1 MSSENNGSKERLSKE
16 ELDRAMQE
24 RREKRARARAKKDKR
39 SGKTGRSSGAHTHA
53 SKSPAKSIKDLLP
66 KQTTEKKKEKEKAA
80 KPAKKRASSSTKG
93 FRPFACLLLGPIFAL
108 FEILLTVLTGSG
120 FLHVGVL
127 NAFGLG
133 LLLGAVCSLFAE
145 KISFILEAVI
155 LEIFTVAFLV
165 EYFIYNSY
173 RVFMSKTD
181 IATGAGDV
189 VTGFGGVVVGLI
201 LRGIP
206 IILLFHVP
214 LALMIWRR
222 KDLGFRKPMNFRPA
236 GVQAAAGVVLLILGA
251 LFAGIGG
258 REGNFSS
265 DVQTKGLIY
274 ATGKDLRGGYEL
286 DMEAAL
292 DAPDVLSAAHGTGS
306 SSGPSFFGLNKLDV
320 DLDAL
325 IASSSGNIKAAHQYV
340 QQQKPSP
347 KNEYTGLFEGKNL
360 IFITAEAFSEEII
373 SEELTPALYRMA
385 TKGINFNDYY
395 QPAWGG
401 STSTGEYSNMMG
413 IVPMDGVNS
422 IQDTIGKDNSI
433 NIFHKLRSL
442 GYFSECYHNGLYDY
456 YGRNKTHTGLGFDN
470 YIAKGSGMEDY
481 LLDVWPDSDLE
492 MMKYTMTRY
501 MDHQPFSVYYMSI
514 SGHTN
519 YAWSANA
526 MSKKNRDA
534 VQDLPYSE
542 QVKGYFSA
550 NLELEYAMEYVIQTL
565 EEAGIANDTVI
576 VLGTDHYPYGL
587 EKSAAWGTDKDYLQE
602 LYGYA
607 YQTPKE
613 RDHSRLLI
621 WSGCLEES
629 DPIQIDF
636 PTYSLDIQPTLCN
649 LFGVDYD
656 SRLFV
661 GQDVFSEEEPL
672 VLWTNG
678 SFLTDKGYY
687 YGGKW
692 TDADPAQPASQDY
705 INAMRSKVQGKL
717 SYSKLILSTD
727 YFKSFNAGVIPNEPK
742 EIPAENP
749 E

>member
-1 MSSENNGSKERLSKE
+1 MSSQNDDNRRMSKE
-16 ELDRAMQE
+16 ELEQAMQE
-24 RREKRARARAKKDKR
+24 RREKRAKAKAKHERKSSRGSGISVKDVLK
-39 SGKTGRSSGAHTHA
+39 KVE
-53 SKSPAKSIKDLLP
+53 KP
-66 KQTTEKKKEKEKAA
+66 KQEEQTESKETPVRETPRRRSR
-80 KPAKKRASSSTKG
+80 KPAEEESSPKKG

-108 FEILLTVLTGSG
+108 FEILLSVLTGSG

-127 NAFGLG
+127 HALGLG
-133 LLLGAVCSLFAE
+133 LILGALCGLLKDKV
-145 KISFILEAVI
+145 SFIAEAVI
-155 LEIFTVAFLV
+155 LEAVTVAFLV
-165 EYFIYNSY
+165 EYFCYNSY
-173 RVFMSKTD
+173 RVFMSMND
-181 IATGAGDV
+181 IKTGAGDV
-189 VTGFGGVVVGLI
+189 VTGFGDVVVGLI

-214 LALMIWRR
+214 LALMIWKRR
-222 KDLGFRKPMNFRPA
+222 SLGFRKPFALRPA
-236 GVQAAAGVVLLILGA
+236 GFQAVAGVILLVLGSIV
-251 LFAGIGG
+251 AGIGG
-258 REGNFSS
+258 REGNFGS

-274 ATGKDLRGGYEL
+274 AAGKDMRGGYEL
-286 DMEAAL
+286 DLDAAL
-292 DAPDVLSAAHGTGS
+292 EQADVVKASMGSGS
-306 SSGPSFFGLNKLDV
+306 SSGPSFFGLNKLNV

-325 IASSSGNIKAAHQYV
+325 ISSTSGSIQKAHQYV
-340 QQQKPSP
+340 AQQKPSP

-360 IFITAEAFSEEII
+360 IFITGEAFSAEVID
-373 SEELTPALYRMA
+373 EELTPTLYRMA
-385 TKGINFNDYY
+385 TKGIQFTDYY

-422 IQDTIGKDNSI
+422 IHDTVGKDNSI

-456 YGRNKTHTGLGFDN
+456 YGRNKTHLGLGFDE
-470 YIAKGSGMEDY
+470 YIAKGHGMDEY
-481 LLDVWPDSDLE
+481 LLGVWPDSDLE

-514 SGHTN
+514 SGHCN
-519 YAWSANA
+519 YAWTANA

-534 VQDLPYSE
+534 VEDLPYSDH
-542 QVKGYFSA
+542 VKGYLAA
-550 NLELEYAMEYVIQTL
+550 NLELEYAMEYTIKTL

-576 VLGTDHYPYGL
+576 VIGTDHYPYGL
-587 EKSAAWGTDKDYLQE
+587 EKSSAWGTDKDYLQE
-602 LYGYA
+602 LYGFA

-613 RDHSRLLI
+613 RDHSRLII
-621 WSGCLEES
+621 WSGCLEEM
-629 DPIQIDF
+629 DPIEVSF

-678 SFLTDKGYY
+678 SFMTDKGYY

-692 TDADPAQPASQDY
+692 TDADPAQPASQEY
-705 INAMRSKVQGKL
+705 INAMRAKVQGKL
-717 SYSKLILSTD
+717 SYSKLVLSTD
-727 YFKSFNAGVIPNEPK
+727 YFKSFNSGVK
-742 EIPAENP
+742 QDD
-749 E
+749 

>member
-1 MSSENNGSKERLSKE
+1 
-16 ELDRAMQE
+16 
-24 RREKRARARAKKDKR
+24 
-39 SGKTGRSSGAHTHA
+39 
-53 SKSPAKSIKDLLP
+53 
-66 KQTTEKKKEKEKAA
+66 
-80 KPAKKRASSSTKG
+80 
-93 FRPFACLLLGPIFAL
+93 
-108 FEILLTVLTGSG
+108 
-120 FLHVGVL
+120 
-127 NAFGLG
+127 
-133 LLLGAVCSLFAE
+133 LLGAVCSLFAE
-145 KISFILEAVI
+145 KISFILEVVV
-155 LEIFTVAFLV
+155 LEIFTIAFLV

-236 GVQAAAGVVLLILGA
+236 GVQALAGVVLLILGA

-306 SSGPSFFGLNKLDV
+306 SSGPSFFGLNKLNV

-347 KNEYTGLFEGKNL
+347 KNEYTGLFAGKNL
-360 IFITAEAFSEEII
+360 IFITAEAFSEELI

-456 YGRNKTHTGLGFDN
+456 YGRNRTHTGLGFDN
-470 YIAKGSGMEDY
+470 FIAKGNGMEDY

-534 VQDLPYSE
+534 VAELPYSE
-542 QVKGYFSA
+542 QVKGYFA
-550 NLELEYAMEYVIQTL
+550 CNLELEYALEYVIQTL

-649 LFGVDYD
+649 LFGVEYD

-661 GQDVFSEEEPL
+661 GQDVFSED
-672 VLWTNG
+672 N
-678 SFLTDKGYY
+678 Y
-687 YGGKW
+687 
-692 TDADPAQPASQDY
+692 
-705 INAMRSKVQGKL
+705 
-717 SYSKLILSTD
+717 
-727 YFKSFNAGVIPNEPK
+727 
-742 EIPAENP
+742 
-749 E
+749 

>member
-1 MSSENNGSKERLSKE
+1 MSSQNDDNKRMSKE
-16 ELDRAMQE
+16 ELEKAMQE
-24 RREKRARARAKKDKR
+24 RREKRAKAKAKHER
-39 SGKTGRSSGAHTHA
+39 RSSRA
-53 SKSPAKSIKDLLP
+53 SASSLKDIRE
-66 KQTTEKKKEKEKAA
+66 KTEK
-80 KPAKKRASSSTKG
+80 KG
-93 FRPFACLLLGPIFAL
+93 FRPFACLLLGPAFVL
-108 FEILLTVLTGSG
+108 FEILLSVLTGSG
-120 FLHVGVL
+120 VLHVGVFHAL
-127 NAFGLG
+127 AAGLI
-133 LLLGAVCSLFAE
+133 LGALCSLLKE
-145 KISFILEAVI
+145 KASFIAEAVI
-155 LEIFTVAFLV
+155 LEVFTVAFLV
-165 EYFIYNSY
+165 EYFCYNSY
-173 RVFMSKTD
+173 RAFMSMND
-181 IATGAGDV
+181 IKTGAGDV
-189 VTGFGGVVVGLI
+189 VTGFGGTLVGLI

-214 LALMIWRR
+214 IVLMIWKR
-222 KDLGFRKPMNFRPA
+222 KSLGFRKPLSLRPA
-236 GVQAAAGVVLLILGA
+236 GVQAAAGIVLMILGSIV
-251 LFAGIGG
+251 AGIAGN
-258 REGNFSS
+258 EGNFSS
-265 DVQTKGLIY
+265 DVQTKGLVY
-274 ATGKDLRGGYEL
+274 AAAKDMRGGYEADL
-286 DMEAAL
+286 AAAL
-292 DAPDVLSAAHGTGS
+292 EQADRVKASIGSGS
-306 SSGPSFFGLNKLDV
+306 STGPSFFGLNKLNV
-320 DLDAL
+320 DMDAL
-325 IASSSGNIKAAHQYV
+325 IAGSSGNIQKAHQYV
-340 QQQKPSP
+340 AQQKPSP

-360 IFITAEAFSEEII
+360 IFITAEAFSEELI

-401 STSTGEYSNMMG
+401 STSTGEFSNMMG

-422 IQDTIGKDNSI
+422 IQDTIGRDNSI

-456 YGRNKTHTGLGFDN
+456 YGRNKTHTGLGFDA

-481 LLDVWPDSDLE
+481 LTGVWPDSDLE
-492 MMKYTMTRY
+492 MMEYTMTRY

-519 YAWSANA
+519 YAWTANA

-542 QVKGYFSA
+542 QVKGYFA
-550 NLELEYAMEYVIQTL
+550 CNLELEYAMEYVIEQL

-576 VLGTDHYPYGL
+576 VIGTDHYPYGL

-613 RDHSRLLI
+613 RDHSRLII
-621 WSGCLEES
+621 WSGCLEEN

-678 SFLTDKGYY
+678 SFLTEKGYY

-692 TDADPAQPASQDY
+692 TDADASQPAGQDY
-705 INAMRSKVQGKL
+705 INAMRTKVQGKL
-717 SYSKLILSTD
+717 SYSKIVLGTD
-727 YFKSFNAGVIPNEPK
+727 YFKSFNAGVIPKDQN
-742 EIPAENP
+742 
-749 E
+749 